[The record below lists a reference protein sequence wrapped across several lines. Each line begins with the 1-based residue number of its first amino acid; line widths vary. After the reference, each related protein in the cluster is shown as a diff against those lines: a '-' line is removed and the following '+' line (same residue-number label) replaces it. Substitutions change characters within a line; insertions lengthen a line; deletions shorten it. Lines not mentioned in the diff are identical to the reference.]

1 MIKIENTLTPSKE
14 MMQAVIR
21 GMRNP
26 YNSWDK
32 SDNGGPKDHELML
45 KLAHAGNSNPSHS
58 KFRRMMV
65 VYADVT
71 APFYW
76 WKEYDTYCV
85 GTVKNSCSTMHS
97 ITSKEFTL
105 DDFSH
110 DHIIT
115 ERSYQSLLDTID
127 ILNENRNAFLKE
139 ESDPAVKKV
148 YWYQIIQLL
157 PESYMQKRTL
167 MLSYEVLHKVYV
179 DRKDHKLEEW
189 HTFCDWIKSLPNSDL
204 IV

>member
-1 MIKIENTLTPSKE
+1 
-14 MMQAVIR
+14 
-21 GMRNP
+21 
-26 YNSWDK
+26 
-32 SDNGGPKDHELML
+32 
-45 KLAHAGNSNPSHS
+45 
-58 KFRRMMV
+58 
-65 VYADVT
+65 
-71 APFYW
+71 
-76 WKEYDTYCV
+76 
-85 GTVKNSCSTMHS
+85 MHS
-97 ITSKEFTL
+97 ITAKEFTL

-110 DHIIT
+110 DHIIS
-115 ERSYQSLLDTID
+115 ERSYQSLLGTID
-127 ILNENRNAFLKE
+127 ILNENRNAFLK

-179 DRKDHKLEEW
+179 ERNDHKLEEW

>member
-1 MIKIENTLTPSKE
+1 MIKIEKTLVPSEE

-26 YNSWDK
+26 YNSWEK
-32 SDNGGPKDHELML
+32 SDNGGPKDHELIL

-65 VYADVT
+65 VYTDVT

-97 ITSKEFTL
+97 ITNKPFEKE
-105 DDFSH
+105 DFSFEKVP
-110 DHIIT
+110 DKIV
-115 ERSYQSLLDTID
+115 ERYLNDLN
-127 ILNENRNAFLKE
+127 ILRGMYLISTNPR
-139 ESDPAVKKV
+139 VKKTF
-148 YWYQIIQLL
+148 WYQIIQLL

-204 IV
+204 IVS

>member
-1 MIKIENTLTPSKE
+1 MIVISDVLTPSKE

-21 GMRNP
+21 GMRNS

-45 KLAHAGNSNPSHS
+45 KLAKAGNSNPSHS

-85 GTVKNSCSTMHS
+85 GTVKNSCFTMHS
-97 ITSKEFTL
+97 ITSKEFDI

-110 DHIIT
+110 GPIIT
-115 ERSYQSLLDTID
+115 ERSYQHLLDTID

-139 ESDPAVKKV
+139 EDPSVKYV

-179 DRKDHKLEEW
+179 ERKDYKLAEW

>member
-1 MIKIENTLTPSKE
+1 MIKIENTLPPSKE
-14 MMQAVIR
+14 MMKAVIR

-26 YNSWDK
+26 YNSWEK

-65 VYADVT
+65 VYTDVT

-97 ITSKEFTL
+97 ITNKPFEKE
-105 DDFSH
+105 DFSFENVP
-110 DHIIT
+110 DKIV
-115 ERSYQSLLDTID
+115 ERYLNDLN
-127 ILNENRNAFLKE
+127 ILRGMYLISTNPR
-139 ESDPAVKKV
+139 VKKV

-167 MLSYEVLHKVYV
+167 MLSYEVLHKIYV
-179 DRKDHKLEEW
+179 DRKDHNLEEW

>member
-1 MIKIENTLTPSKE
+1 MIIISDTLVPSKE

-65 VYADVT
+65 VYTDVT
-71 APFYW
+71 
-76 WKEYDTYCV
+76 EYDTYCV
-85 GTVKNSCSTMHS
+85 GTVKDSCSTMHS

-110 DHIIT
+110 DRIIT
-115 ERSYQSLLDTID
+115 ERSYQHLLNTID
-127 ILNENRNAFLKE
+127 ILNENRNAFLK

-179 DRKDHKLEEW
+179 ERNDHKLEEW

>member
-1 MIKIENTLTPSKE
+1 MIKIENTLTPSEE

-26 YNSWDK
+26 YNSWEK

-58 KFRRMMV
+58 KYRRMMV
-65 VYADVT
+65 VYTDVT

-97 ITSKEFTL
+97 ITNKPFEKE
-105 DDFSH
+105 DFSFEKVP
-110 DHIIT
+110 DKIV
-115 ERSYQSLLDTID
+115 ERYLNDLN
-127 ILNENRNAFLKE
+127 ILRGMYLISTNPR
-139 ESDPAVKKV
+139 VKKTF
-148 YWYQIIQLL
+148 WYQIIQLL

>member
-1 MIKIENTLTPSKE
+1 MIKIEKTLVPSEE
-14 MMQAVIR
+14 MMQTVIR

-26 YNSWDK
+26 YNSWEK

-65 VYADVT
+65 VYTDVT

-97 ITSKEFTL
+97 ITNKPFEKE
-105 DDFSH
+105 DFSFEKVP
-110 DHIIT
+110 DKIV
-115 ERSYQSLLDTID
+115 ERYLNDLN
-127 ILNENRNAFLKE
+127 ILRGMYLISTNPR
-139 ESDPAVKKV
+139 VKKIF
-148 YWYQIIQLL
+148 WYQIIQLL

-204 IV
+204 IVS

>member
-1 MIKIENTLTPSKE
+1 MIKIEKTLVPSEE
-14 MMQAVIR
+14 MMQTVIR

-26 YNSWDK
+26 YNSWEK

-65 VYADVT
+65 VYTDVT

-97 ITSKEFTL
+97 ITNKPFEKE
-105 DDFSH
+105 DFSFEKVP
-110 DHIIT
+110 DKIV
-115 ERSYQSLLDTID
+115 ERYLNDLN
-127 ILNENRNAFLKE
+127 ILRGMYLISTNPR
-139 ESDPAVKKV
+139 VKKTF
-148 YWYQIIQLL
+148 WYQIIQLL

-179 DRKDHKLEEW
+179 DRKDHNLEEW

-204 IV
+204 IVS

>member
-1 MIKIENTLTPSKE
+1 MIKIENTLTPSEE

-45 KLAHAGNSNPSHS
+45 KLAKAGNSNPSHS

-65 VYADVT
+65 VYTDVT
-71 APFYW
+71 APLYW
-76 WKEYDTYCV
+76 WKEYDTYKI
-85 GTVKNSCSTMHS
+85 GTVANSCSTMHS
-97 ITSKEFTL
+97 ITNKPFEKE
-105 DDFSH
+105 DFSFEKVP
-110 DHIIT
+110 DKIV
-115 ERSYQSLLDTID
+115 ERYLNDLN
-127 ILNENRNAFLKE
+127 ILRGMYLISTNPR
-139 ESDPAVKKV
+139 VKKI

-167 MLSYEVLHKVYV
+167 MLSYEVLHKIYV
-179 DRKDHKLEEW
+179 DRNDHKLAEW
-189 HTFCDWIKSLPNSDL
+189 HVFCDWIKSLPNSDL

>member
-26 YNSWDK
+26 YNSWEK
-32 SDNGGPKDHELML
+32 SDDSGEKDKELMY
-45 KLAHAGNSNPSHS
+45 KLADAGNYNPSHS
-58 KFRRMMV
+58 KFRRMMI
-65 VYADVT
+65 VYVDVT
-71 APFYW
+71 APLYW
-76 WKEYDTYCV
+76 WKEYDTYKI
-85 GTVKNSCSTMHS
+85 GTVANSCSTMHS
-97 ITSKEFTL
+97 ITNKPFEKE
-105 DDFSH
+105 DFSFENVP
-110 DHIIT
+110 DKIV
-115 ERSYQSLLDTID
+115 ERYLNDLN
-127 ILNENRNAFLKE
+127 ILRGMYLISTNPR
-139 ESDPAVKKV
+139 VKKV
-148 YWYQIIQLL
+148 FWYQIIQLL

-167 MLSYEVLHKVYV
+167 MLSYEVLHKIYV

>member
-26 YNSWDK
+26 YNSWEK

-65 VYADVT
+65 VYTDVT

-76 WKEYDTYCV
+76 WKEYDTYKI
-85 GTVKNSCSTMHS
+85 GTVANSCSTMHS
-97 ITSKEFTL
+97 ITNKPFEKE
-105 DDFSH
+105 DFSFENVP
-110 DHIIT
+110 DKIV
-115 ERSYQSLLDTID
+115 ERYLNDLN
-127 ILNENRNAFLKE
+127 ILRGMYLISTNPR
-139 ESDPAVKKV
+139 VKKV

-167 MLSYEVLHKVYV
+167 MLSYEVLHKIYV

>member
-1 MIKIENTLTPSKE
+1 MIKIEKTLVPSE
-14 MMQAVIR
+14 EIMQAVIR

-65 VYADVT
+65 VYTDVT

-97 ITSKEFTL
+97 ITNKPFEKE
-105 DDFSH
+105 DFSFEKVP
-110 DHIIT
+110 DKIV
-115 ERSYQSLLDTID
+115 ERYLNDLN
-127 ILNENRNAFLKE
+127 ILRGMYLISTNPFTR
-139 ESDPAVKKV
+139 KV

-189 HTFCDWIKSLPNSDL
+189 HTFCDWIESLPNSDL
-204 IV
+204 II

>member
-1 MIKIENTLTPSKE
+1 MIKIENTLTPSEE

-65 VYADVT
+65 VYTDVT

-97 ITSKEFTL
+97 ITNKPFEKE
-105 DDFSH
+105 DFSFEKVP
-110 DHIIT
+110 DKIV
-115 ERSYQSLLDTID
+115 ERYLNDLN
-127 ILNENRNAFLKE
+127 ILRGMYLISTNPR
-139 ESDPAVKKV
+139 VKKV

-167 MLSYEVLHKVYV
+167 MLSYEVLHKIYV
-179 DRKDHKLEEW
+179 DRKDHTLEEW
-189 HTFCDWIKSLPNSDL
+189 HTFCDWIESLPNSDL